1 MAAHDEMAWI
11 AERVLHHRR
20 QRKTILPPDLFSEHG
35 WEALLH
41 LFIADAK
48 SERRTGDQLAALVGI
63 SPRLMTRW
71 VKYLGEQKLIDGD
84 GHGEMEVLLTLSPTG
99 LHTVEEHLSS
109 LQSLGHDFAVRQN
122 GPNRPSDNSASEV
135 A

>member
-1 MAAHDEMAWI
+1 MAWI

-20 QRKTILPPDLFSEHG
+20 QRTTILPPNLFSEHG

-71 VKYLGEQKLIDGD
+71 VKYLGEQNLIDGD
-84 GHGEMEVLLTLSPTG
+84 GHGEMEVLLTLSPSG
-99 LHTVEEHLSS
+99 LHTVEQCLSDI
-109 LQSLGHDFAVRQN
+109 QIVGHEYAIRQN
-122 GPNRPSDNSASEV
+122 GRDRSSRNSAND
-135 A
+135 AA